1 MHASKEG
8 YSSLFTNENATQQI
22 LELTLPNAIEL

>member
-8 YSSLFTNENATQQI
+8 YSSFFTNENTTQQI
-22 LELTLPNAIEL
+22 FELTLPNAIEL